1 MINILKNDDDDDIKF
16 IYIFVIFL
24 IVLVGNWSLLSLLL
38 QIVNDLLQEAE
49 KDNNMDIA
57 IAGSSADYEP
67 MDGVESQESCAVMVS
82 ILNVS
87 IKNQAALH

>member
-1 MINILKNDDDDDIKF
+1 M
-16 IYIFVIFL
+16 
-24 IVLVGNWSLLSLLL
+24 
-38 QIVNDLLQEAE
+38 NDLLQAAE
-49 KDNNMDIA
+49 EDNNMDIA

-67 MDGVESQESCAVMVS
+67 MDGVESQESCAVQVS